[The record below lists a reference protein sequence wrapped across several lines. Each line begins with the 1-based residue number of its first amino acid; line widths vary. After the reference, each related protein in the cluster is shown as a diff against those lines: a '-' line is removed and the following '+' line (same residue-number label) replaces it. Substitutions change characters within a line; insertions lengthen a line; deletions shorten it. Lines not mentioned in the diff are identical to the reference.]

1 MSLEDKA
8 KNAKDKVSGKAK
20 EVEGKATGDKTREAQ
35 CLIQAEQI
43 LGGISNVAFVKFT
56 ADDVVRNPVVAKI
69 ITAYDRVEQR

>member
-35 CLIQAEQI
+35 GKAEGLVGKAKDSFI
-43 LGGISNVAFVKFT
+43 IFGIKLPSLMKLDLMFL
-56 ADDVVRNPVVAKI
+56 
-69 ITAYDRVEQR
+69 